1 MTQVMNV
8 VNQLR
13 QYGDDVENKR
23 VIEKVLRSL
32 PKKFEPIVVPIEE
45 FKYLSQMQIDEL
57 TGSLVA
63 HESRISRCEEGSMDH
78 ALKSQLH
85 ITIGRGRGRGRF
97 YNRGRGGQFS
107 GRRDNKTESESEEK
121 SQHNPP
127 NL

>member
-1 MTQVMNV
+1 MSV

-13 QYGDDVENKR
+13 MYGDDVENKI

-57 TGSLVA
+57 IGSLVS

-97 YNRGRGGQFS
+97 YNHGRGR
-107 GRRDNKTESESEEK
+107 
-121 SQHNPP
+121 
-127 NL
+127 